1 MQFYARCQSQPGH
14 FPAIPS
20 RVLRVRDVQLVPR
33 MAILVSRSH
42 ADDHPV
48 RTTARSGTVRTEPLA
63 DAYRGIPKIVESGP
77 SRARTDDIHGVNAG
91 DSARDDLDPW
101 ISAVSRVAGMA
112 EIA

>member
-42 ADDHPV
+42 ADGHPV
-48 RTTARSGTVRTEPLA
+48 RTTTRSGTVRTEPLA
-63 DAYRGIPKIVESGP
+63 DAYRLPRNPEDCGEWALPGSN
-77 SRARTDDIHGVNAG
+77 R
-91 DSARDDLDPW
+91 
-101 ISAVSRVAGMA
+101 
-112 EIA
+112 